1 MKPNLLALIIA
12 SLSISTAWAETL
24 NDDTPIEITE
34 SVSVVGEQE
43 SWFEEARTTA
53 LKMDADD
60 LETPYS
66 QSVLN
71 STLLDDFKA
80 NTLEEGFGYVSG
92 FSRSGT
98 AANSFTI
105 RGMAADLQNLQ
116 VDGLPGLVSRFG
128 SPVTANIEQVEVLKG
143 PASVLYG
150 WMEPGGMVNIV
161 TKKPQAEA
169 HNSVDLT
176 YQNFVNQNKGGYE
189 GSVDSTGALTAD
201 GKVMYRLIA
210 GGEHENSYRGLVD
223 NNSRYLYPSIAF
235 QLDNDTR
242 LDLQLEYTKEE
253 RGADDGL
260 AVLNHD
266 INTAASIET
275 WYQENGDFDNDEGH
289 ALSATLTHQFNQ
301 QLSSEVRWRSVWHED
316 ERDLYEN
323 NAVVASDSSLRR
335 RDRHQYNAREYH
347 FVDARL
353 NLDMGEQIKH
363 HLVMGLNGGYE
374 YRQYDQLAIDSR
386 GANVSLYNPVK
397 TGNVL
402 TEDPGSFRQWDIY
415 NAGIYLTDRIE
426 LTDQLS
432 LLAGVRHDYQEGD
445 YHLYYRDA
453 DTSADDHTDTRST
466 NYNAG
471 VVYRLTPQWSLYSS
485 YAQSFSPQ
493 AVATYDE
500 NNQQMDPEQGE
511 QYESGVKFGSDDGR
525 LNMNLAWFDI
535 HKYNVVENN
544 GDYNELVGE
553 IRSRGLEL
561 NPQYQ
566 ITNNLQMQA
575 GYTWTEAEVSN
586 SLNDDAE
593 GNTPAFAPVHSAF
606 MWSRYN
612 YPTQVMGGT
621 VGSSLGM
628 KYESVRYTDEET
640 SKRVRLP
647 GYTVIN
653 AGFYYERN
661 SARYA
666 LNVSNLT
673 NEQYYTGGSADTKI
687 YPGEPLKLSLSAQY
701 EF

>member
-1 MKPNLLALIIA
+1 MKPNLLALAITTITLSPVWAIA
-12 SLSISTAWAETL
+12 D
-24 NDDTPIEITE
+24 DDTPIEISE
-34 SVSVVGEQE
+34 AVNVVGEQE

-53 LKMDADD
+53 LKSAASN
-60 LETPYS
+60 LETPFS

-71 STLLDDFKA
+71 ATLLEDFKA

-116 VDGLPGLVSRFG
+116 VDGMPGLVSRFG
-128 SPVTANIEQVEVLKG
+128 SPNTANIEQVEVLKG

-161 TKKPQAEA
+161 TKKPQAESA
-169 HNSVDLT
+169 HHVDLT
-176 YQNFVNQNKGGYE
+176 YQNFVDQNKGGIE
-189 GSVDSTGALTAD
+189 GSVDSTGSVNAD
-201 GKVMYRLIA
+201 GSVMYRIIA
-210 GGEHENSYRGLVD
+210 GGEHENSFRGEVD
-223 NNSRYLYPSIAF
+223 NNSRYLYPSVAF
-235 QLDNDTR
+235 QLADATR
-242 LDLQLEYTKEE
+242 LDLQLEYTLDE

-260 AVLNHD
+260 AVLDHN
-266 INTAASIET
+266 INTAASIDT
-275 WYQENGDFDNDEGH
+275 WYQEDGDFDNDEGY
-289 ALSATLTHQFNQ
+289 ALSATLTHQFNA
-301 QLSSEVRWRSVWHED
+301 QLSSEIRWRSVWHED

-323 NAVVASDSSLRR
+323 NAVVSSSQSLRR

-347 FVDARL
+347 FVDAHL
-353 NLDMGEQIKH
+353 NLDVGEQVKH
-363 HLVMGLNGGYE
+363 HLLAGINGGYE

-386 GANVSLYNPVK
+386 GANVDLYNPVQ

-402 TEDPGSFRQWDIY
+402 TEDPGTFRRWNLY
-415 NAGIYLTDRIE
+415 NTGLYLQDRIE

-432 LLAGVRHDYQEGD
+432 LLAGVRHDLQRGD
-445 YHLYYRDA
+445 YHLEYRDA
-453 DTSADDHTDTRST
+453 NTTADDATTTRST

-471 VVYRLTPQWSLYSS
+471 VVYRLSQEWSLYSS

-493 AVATYDE
+493 AVATYDQ

-511 QYESGVKFGSDDGR
+511 QYETGIKFGADDGR
-525 LNMNLAWFDI
+525 LNVDLAWFDI

-566 ITNNLQMQA
+566 ITDNLQIQG
-575 GYTWTEAEVSN
+575 GYTWTEASVTN

-593 GNTPAFAPVHSAF
+593 GNAPAFAPVHSAF
-606 MWSRYN
+606 LWSRYN
-612 YPTQVMGGT
+612 YPSQVMGGT
-621 VGSSLGM
+621 VGASVGF
-628 KYESVRYTDEET
+628 KYEAERYTDEET

-647 GYTVIN
+647 GYHVIN
-653 AGFYYERN
+653 SGFYYERQQ
-661 SARYA
+661 ARYA
-666 LNVSNLT
+666 LNISNLT
-673 NEQYYTGGSADTKI
+673 NAEYYIGGSADTKI
-687 YPGEPLKLSLSAQY
+687 YPGEPLKVALSASY
-701 EF
+701 DF